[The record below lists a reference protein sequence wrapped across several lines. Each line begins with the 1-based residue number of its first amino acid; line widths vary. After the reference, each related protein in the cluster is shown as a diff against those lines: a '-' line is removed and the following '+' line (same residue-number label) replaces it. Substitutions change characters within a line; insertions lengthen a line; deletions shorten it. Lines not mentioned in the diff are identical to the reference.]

1 MRRSKLAILCVIIGA
16 NHVLAAAPL
25 QFRNGIAL
33 YPDNSG
39 GKRSIHVVIDKTALL
54 DSFGYWKEHK
64 GIRIEAT
71 ETEFRSHPYTYA
83 AAFAPYAASAAMHG
97 SPSMLSGLPTVVVG
111 EIVEPE
117 LYGHPEKHPM
127 FSFTFTST
135 MAAKLDWEGFDAESF
150 QTIAP
155 DFHYSSWF
163 ERNYRG
169 QAGE

>member
-1 MRRSKLAILCVIIGA
+1 
-16 NHVLAAAPL
+16 L

-54 DSFGYWKEHK
+54 DYFGYWKEHK
-64 GIRIEAT
+64 GIRTETT

-83 AAFAPYAASAAMHG
+83 AAFALYSVSAAMHG
-97 SPSMLSGLPTVVVG
+97 TTSMLSGLPANVVG

-135 MAAKLDWEGFDAESF
+135 MASKIDWEGFDAESF

-155 DFHYSSWF
+155 DFHYSPWF
-163 ERNYRG
+163 ERNYRD
-169 QAGE
+169 QPGE

>member
-1 MRRSKLAILCVIIGA
+1 MRCSKLAILCIIIGA
-16 NHVLAAAPL
+16 NQALAATPL

-54 DSFGYWKEHK
+54 DSFGYWKEQK
-64 GIRIEAT
+64 GIRTETT

-83 AAFAPYAASAAMHG
+83 AAIALYSVSAVMHG
-97 SPSMLSGLPTVVVG
+97 KTSMLSGLPTKVVG
-111 EIVEPE
+111 ELVEPD
-117 LYGHPEKHPM
+117 LYGHQETHPM

-135 MAAKLDWEGFDAESF
+135 MASKIDWEGFDAESF

-155 DFHYSSWF
+155 DFHYSPWF

-169 QAGE
+169 QPRE